1 MIFFFFFPGFPK
13 VGEWTHVSGS
23 QTFDSKLK
31 TECVLQAVVPRA
43 QRIRSVK
50 HPVSSLLQSQ
60 PEGFK
65 KKKKKK
71 LKYCVL
77 N

>member
-1 MIFFFFFPGFPK
+1 M
-13 VGEWTHVSGS
+13 GEWTHVSGS
-23 QTFDSKLK
+23 QSFDSKLK
-31 TECVLQAVVPRA
+31 TEFVLQAAVPRA
-43 QRIRSVK
+43 QRIRPVE

-60 PEGFK
+60 PEDF
-65 KKKKKK
+65 KKKKK